1 MTDGGCNKKEKLEV
15 TEPERWKKSVPKRCS
30 KTEVCVMD
38 GGMIGVMK
46 EGSREADGSL

>member
-1 MTDGGCNKKEKLEV
+1 MEGECAKEM
-15 TEPERWKKSVPKRCS
+15 WWSGS
-30 KTEVCVMD
+30 VCVMD

>member
-1 MTDGGCNKKEKLEV
+1 MPKGCSEA
-15 TEPERWKKSVPKRCS
+15 
-30 KTEVCVMD
+30 EVCVMD

>member
-1 MTDGGCNKKEKLEV
+1 MEVATKRRNWKQLRLSAGGRACQ
-15 TEPERWKKSVPKRCS
+15 KRNQ
-30 KTEVCVMD
+30 TEVCAMD

>member
-1 MTDGGCNKKEKLEV
+1 MEGECAKEMWS
-15 TEPERWKKSVPKRCS
+15 RS
-30 KTEVCVMD
+30 VCVMD